1 MKVALSAGG
10 MRPAYASVL
19 AASCRYWYILSLFGS
34 EELSF
39 PPSCCLLKR
48 QKGLVMVRR
57 FSYLLVVSVVL
68 ASAFAQP
75 QSPRSVDAS
84 DLRLALKK
92 LSVLGSVLYVAAH
105 PDDDNTAFLGYMAKG
120 RLMRAAYL
128 SVTRGEGGQNLIGSE
143 QGDLLGVIRTQE
155 LLASRRIDGAEQYFT
170 RAIDFG
176 FSKSLDETMNIWG
189 KEKILSD
196 VVWLI
201 RSYRPDVVV
210 TRFTP
215 TQGGHG
221 NHTASAELAQLAYA
235 AAGDPNRFPEQ
246 LKYVQPWKPKRL
258 VWNVFRFQQ
267 SDRPSIP
274 EHSVALDVG
283 TYSPVLGE
291 SFTEM
296 AGRSRTMNKSQGTG
310 GGQNRGEFVNYF
322 QHIAGDT
329 ATRDL
334 FDGVNT
340 SWARVTGGAP
350 IGTMLEDAY
359 RSFDEENPAKSLPVL
374 LRVYGELGNL
384 KSDPWIAVKKRE
396 LLEVIRLCGG
406 LWVDALASENNA
418 TPGSDLKVTVSAINR
433 SSFPF
438 RLEQITAP
446 LLKADSVLNVPLGN
460 NQPVQA
466 IFALKIPPVFPYSQ
480 PYWLAEAPELGSYR
494 VANQQLIGQAENA
507 PPLSVRVKIA
517 SNDGAIDLEVPVR
530 FRTVDPVD
538 GELYRPFVVNPPVS
552 VSLPEKVYLFP
563 DGVARSVVVNIRNEG
578 GKISGAV
585 SLRVPQG
592 WKVTPAGIPFEFSQ
606 KNENQSVAFSVLP
619 GPGSTSGTFQV
630 EASAGERIVR
640 EDMVTIRYPHIPLQT
655 VFPKTEG
662 RLLRFDLK
670 TKSKRVGYI
679 MGPGDEIPTA
689 LRQMGYQ
696 VTMLTDDDLKNGA
709 LTMFDVIIAGVRSYN
724 TRPAVRANQRKL
736 MEFVEKGGTYLV
748 QYMTPRRVE
757 TENMGPYPFT
767 ISGDRVSV
775 EEAPV
780 RFLAPDGP
788 VLNTPNKI
796 TQEDFKG
803 WIQERGLYF
812 SDKWDP
818 HYTAVLASND
828 PGEPS
833 RDGGLLVAEYG
844 KGYYVFTGYAFFRQ
858 LPAGV
863 PGAYRLFANLLSLGR

>member
-1 MKVALSAGG
+1 
-10 MRPAYASVL
+10 
-19 AASCRYWYILSLFGS
+19 
-34 EELSF
+34 
-39 PPSCCLLKR
+39 
-48 QKGLVMVRR
+48 MVRR
-57 FSYLLVVSVVL
+57 FAFLLVLPFLLSVVYT
-68 ASAFAQP
+68 QP
-75 QSPRSVDAS
+75 QSPRSLNAS
-84 DLRLALKK
+84 ELRLALKK

-105 PDDDNTAFLGYMAKG
+105 PDDDNTAFLGYMAKE

-170 RAIDFG
+170 SAIDFG
-176 FSKSLDETMNIWG
+176 YSKSLDETMNIWG

-196 VVWLI
+196 MVWLI

-221 NHTASAELAQLAYA
+221 NHTASAELAYQAYV
-235 AAGDPNRFPEQ
+235 AAGDPSRFREQ
-246 LKYVQPWKPKRL
+246 LKYAQPWKPKRL
-258 VWNVFRFQQ
+258 VWNAFRFQQ
-267 SDRPSIP
+267 SERPSIP
-274 EHSVALDVG
+274 EHSVTIDLG
-283 TYSPVLGE
+283 MYSPVLGE

-296 AGRSRTMNKSQGTG
+296 AGRSRSMNKSQGTG

-329 ATRDL
+329 AVMDL

-340 SWARVTGGAP
+340 SWSRVPGGA
-350 IGTMLEDAY
+350 IVGTMLEDVARTY
-359 RSFDEENPAKSLPVL
+359 DEENPAKSIPAL
-374 LRVYGELGNL
+374 LRVYSELEKL
-384 KSDPWIAVKKRE
+384 KNDPWVAFKKRD

-418 TPGSDLKVTVSAINR
+418 SPGSDVKVTVSAINR
-433 SSFPF
+433 STYPF
-438 RLEQITAP
+438 RLERIVSP
-446 LLKADSVLNVPLGN
+446 LVSGDSVLSVQLRY

-466 IFALKIPPVFPYSQ
+466 VFGLKIPQTFPYSQ
-480 PYWLAEAPELGSYR
+480 PYWLSEPADLGAYR
-494 VANQQLIGQAENA
+494 IANQQSVGQAENA
-507 PPLSVRVKIA
+507 TPLSVKVRISSA
-517 SNDGAIDLEVPVR
+517 DGAMDIEVPVR
-530 FRTVDPVD
+530 FRIVDPVD

-552 VSLPEKVYLFP
+552 VNLPEKVYVFP
-563 DGVARSVVVNIRNEG
+563 DGVAKTVVVNIRNEG
-578 GKISGAV
+578 GKASGTV
-585 SLRVPQG
+585 SLKVPQG
-592 WKVTPAGIPFEFSQ
+592 WNVNPASIPFEFSQ
-606 KNENQSVAFSVLP
+606 KAENQPAAFSVQP
-619 GPGSTSGTFQV
+619 GPGSRSGAFRV
-630 EASAGERIVR
+630 EASVGERVIH
-640 EDMVTIRYPHIPLQT
+640 EDMITIRYPHIPPQT

-670 TKSKRVGYI
+670 TMSKRVGYI

-696 VTMLTDDDLKNGA
+696 VTQLTDDDLKNGS
-709 LTMFDVIIAGVRSYN
+709 LNSFDVVIAGVRSYN

-736 MEFVEKGGTYLV
+736 MEFVEKGGTYIV

-757 TENMGPYPFT
+757 TENLGPYPFS

-780 RFLAPDGP
+780 RFLAPDSP
-788 VLNTPNKI
+788 VLNSPNKI

-812 SDKWDP
+812 SDKWDS
-818 HYTAVLASND
+818 HYTPVLASND

-833 RDGGLLVAEYG
+833 RDGGLLVAQYG

-863 PGAYRLFANLLSLGR
+863 PGAYRLFANLISLGK